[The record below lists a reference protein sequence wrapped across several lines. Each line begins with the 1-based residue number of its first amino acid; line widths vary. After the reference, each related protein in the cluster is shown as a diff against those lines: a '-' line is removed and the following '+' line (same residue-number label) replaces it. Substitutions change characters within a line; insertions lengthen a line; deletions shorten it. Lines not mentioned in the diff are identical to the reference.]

1 LIKQFFLES
10 GSVYDYRNI
19 PCNLRDVGEQCGENR
34 VDRLMPVVGLHAQVG
49 YCCPRH
55 RIGPSSVLVP
65 NRLQQ
70 KFEVTNPNEG
80 WATDIAP
87 IRKHE
92 GWLYLAVIVDNIEI
106 LELQQAAWL

>member
-1 LIKQFFLES
+1 
-10 GSVYDYRNI
+10 
-19 PCNLRDVGEQCGENR
+19 
-34 VDRLMPVVGLHAQVG
+34 M
-49 YCCPRH
+49 
-55 RIGPSSVLVP
+55 LVP